1 MVHVNVTLRRNDT
14 GAEVSYQ
21 LPVMREDD
29 GTPSVFI
36 FEDGNWSCD
45 CNRILDWERHGGDV
59 EGLPEDTVGTCL
71 GGWEGV
77 GLFSLRAVHDGEEIF
92 ADGWFALL
100 SWVNGNG
107 VQAVVQWVRDL
118 RLAAD
123 VVCALGPYA
132 REEVEHG
139 RR

>member
-1 MVHVNVTLRRNDT
+1 MSAEMVHVSVTLRRNDT

-59 EGLPEDTVGTCL
+59 DGLPEDTVGTCL

-92 ADGWFALL
+92 ADGAFA
-100 SWVNGNG
+100 
-107 VQAVVQWVRDL
+107 
-118 RLAAD
+118 
-123 VVCALGPYA
+123 
-132 REEVEHG
+132 
-139 RR
+139 RRASS